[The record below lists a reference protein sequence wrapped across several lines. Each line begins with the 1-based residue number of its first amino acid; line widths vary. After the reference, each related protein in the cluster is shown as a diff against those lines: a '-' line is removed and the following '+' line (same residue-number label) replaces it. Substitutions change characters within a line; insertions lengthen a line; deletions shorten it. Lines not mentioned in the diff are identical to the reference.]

1 MNKAY
6 VDINISKEKLHE
18 ERRVL
23 STIKEMN
30 ITFKL

>member
-6 VDINISKEKLHE
+6 VDINISKEKLNE